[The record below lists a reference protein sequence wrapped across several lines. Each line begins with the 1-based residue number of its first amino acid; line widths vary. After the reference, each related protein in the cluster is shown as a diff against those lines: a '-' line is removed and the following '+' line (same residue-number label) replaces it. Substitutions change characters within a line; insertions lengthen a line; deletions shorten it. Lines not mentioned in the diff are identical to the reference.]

1 LNKKDIIM
9 GIIDRLLGSNTT
21 ITSEAIRSKIAA
33 AETEILALREK
44 IKAATVS
51 TALLS
56 DEAHVK
62 IEAEIA
68 ADRRAVARKL
78 ALIEGLSEELPAVSA
93 AKEAKAKAERNAAL
107 AKRAKAATKAVTGEA
122 KSLLER
128 YDVLASEVASI
139 FEKLE
144 AIDSEAAETN
154 AQLRTNRVAEDVP
167 SVTQTWRKAPDQQAG
182 ERRVTAPCWVYI
194 IRHAETRDD
203 GKWGYHDEEVVRP
216 ATLDNGKPVPIATP
230 VASTPTQT
238 VTTPRIEQREIVV
251 SRQAFRPG
259 RAEAPLSGIHLPPAF
274 AGGEQH
280 WPRS

>member
-1 LNKKDIIM
+1 M
-9 GIIDRLLGSNTT
+9 GIIEKFFPAKAAV
-21 ITSEAIRSKIAA
+21 TSAAII
-33 AETEILALREK
+33 AETERAQGEIASIRTKLAGVMAG
-44 IKAATVS
+44 IATM
-51 TALLS
+51 S
-56 DEAHVK
+56 DEQHVAA
-62 IEAEIA
+62 EATAPAMRRSIARLEARIA
-68 ADRRAVARKL
+68 ALDA
-78 ALIEGLSEELPAVSA
+78 ELPAVIA
-93 AKEAKAKAERNAAL
+93 AEEAAAKAERDAAL
-107 AKRAKAATKAVTGEA
+107 AKRAKTATKAVTGEA
-122 KSLLER
+122 KALLER

-139 FEKLE
+139 FERLE

-154 AQLRTNRVAEDVP
+154 AQLRANRVAEDVP

-182 ERRVTAPCWVYI
+182 VRTVTAPCWVYT
-194 IRHAETRDD
+194 IRHAETREG

-251 SRQAFRPG
+251 SRRAFRPG
-259 RAEAPLSGIHLPPAF
+259 RAEVPLSGIHLPSAF